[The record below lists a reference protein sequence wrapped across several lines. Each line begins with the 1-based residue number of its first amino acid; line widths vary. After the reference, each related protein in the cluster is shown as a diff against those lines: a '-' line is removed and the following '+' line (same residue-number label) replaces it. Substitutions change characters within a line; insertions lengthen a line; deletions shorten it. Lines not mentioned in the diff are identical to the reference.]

1 MVDKVRKKV
10 VYAEAGKD
18 FVDVLFS
25 FLTLPLGTIARLV
38 AKESNIEAV
47 RFGSISSLY
56 QSVTDLD
63 QQYLWSQT
71 CKEML
76 QQPRN
81 SMEGCCHELKLN
93 IDDAPM
99 KYFKCYGCGRL
110 TTFIRNPNC
119 LCGRQWRT
127 YNGFVME
134 TATFIIHDD
143 LRVIPNDLVKSLS
156 LLQMNGINDIV
167 DIERKMLLISK
178 KEACFLWLFSIS
190 ILSFV
195 LIFSIEYLL
204 LYVYFVGSWSSQVV
218 FALKDSSDRLY
229 L

>member
-1 MVDKVRKKV
+1 MANSANQSSEQVDKVCLKVMVDKVRNQV

-18 FVDVLFS
+18 FVDALFS

-63 QQYLWSQT
+63 QQYLWSKT

-81 SMEGCCHELKLN
+81 SMDGCCHDLKLN

-99 KYFKCYGCGRL
+99 KYFECYECGRL
-110 TTFIRNPNC
+110 TTFISNPNC
-119 LCGRQWRT
+119 LCGREWRINAVDIPPRDLFPHE
-127 YNGFVME
+127 NGFCCEFRTQISNFTQMKFRFVEQVSM
-134 TATFIIHDD
+134 AT
-143 LRVIPNDLVKSLS
+143 NN
-156 LLQMNGINDIV
+156 Q
-167 DIERKMLLISK
+167 
-178 KEACFLWLFSIS
+178 
-190 ILSFV
+190 
-195 LIFSIEYLL
+195 
-204 LYVYFVGSWSSQVV
+204 
-218 FALKDSSDRLY
+218 LK
-229 L
+229 